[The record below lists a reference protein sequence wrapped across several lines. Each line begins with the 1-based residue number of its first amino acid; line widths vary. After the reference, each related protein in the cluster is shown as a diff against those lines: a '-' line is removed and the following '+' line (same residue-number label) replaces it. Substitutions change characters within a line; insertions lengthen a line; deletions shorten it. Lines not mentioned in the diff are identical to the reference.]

1 MDGNTLIAV
10 FGGGYL
16 LGMLCGVIAM
26 LFRLGGTRE

>member
-16 LGMLCGVIAM
+16 LGMLSAVIAM
-26 LFRLGGTRE
+26 TFKLGGHE